1 MNNKHPFFQYKSFD
15 EFMTRANELK
25 LKHCDYGNF
34 VIFDYDQLESP
45 RHSEADFY
53 RGIVI
58 DKNKMTIARSTMK
71 RFYNIGE
78 GEDVFDYSSF
88 VVVDK
93 EDGSFIGMWWNEY
106 DSKWEVG
113 TRFNPF
119 GNNTLYKHIAFDD
132 GLSEQ
137 QTTYRELFISYFGED
152 GFNNFTKELS
162 KSCTYMFELCS
173 PHNKVVHQ
181 YDDVEVYFIEIVNN
195 TTGFEHIIDGID
207 NKPCSITTQECI
219 SEWASFHG
227 LLSPKFFGM
236 CKPDNPIKELK
247 ELTEN
252 LGNLREGFV
261 IRDRNNNRLKVKS
274 TAYLIAHRT
283 KGHTLTKDDIVDLIR
298 IGEHHEYVAVFP
310 EYKEVFEKVKMQ
322 YDLLYVDILK
332 SYEKYCMI
340 ESQKEFAL
348 SIKDL
353 PYKSVLFDVRKYKIP
368 LIEAFKKLKTEHIV
382 KML

>member
-1 MNNKHPFFQYKSFD
+1 
-15 EFMTRANELK
+15 
-25 LKHCDYGNF
+25 
-34 VIFDYDQLESP
+34 
-45 RHSEADFY
+45 
-53 RGIVI
+53 
-58 DKNKMTIARSTMK
+58 
-71 RFYNIGE
+71 
-78 GEDVFDYSSF
+78 
-88 VVVDK
+88 
-93 EDGSFIGMWWNEY
+93 
-106 DSKWEVG
+106 
-113 TRFNPF
+113 
-119 GNNTLYKHIAFDD
+119 
-132 GLSEQ
+132 
-137 QTTYRELFISYFGED
+137 
-152 GFNNFTKELS
+152 
-162 KSCTYMFELCS
+162 
-173 PHNKVVHQ
+173 
-181 YDDVEVYFIEIVNN
+181 
-195 TTGFEHIIDGID
+195 
-207 NKPCSITTQECI
+207 
-219 SEWASFHG
+219 
-227 LLSPKFFGM
+227 M